1 PPRRR
6 RSPPPR
12 ARGAARRGLS
22 GAACGAACVG
32 GLRAPGCGAAGVD
45 AAALGLALALCL
57 SLAKEVGFAGPAGAT
72 AAPARKR
79 AALSAE
85 PGGVIG
91 DEARLPEKLLAGVLA
106 DPRNFQQRSGRARPR
121 GTLAELSAP
130 HRRLKLEAPHP
141 SQFLEGFFQYVG
153 ETSLIGDD
161 TNPQT
166 EEARAALVARAE

>member
-91 DEARLPEKLLAGVLA
+91 DEVAGRR
-106 DPRNFQQRSGRARPR
+106 PPR
-121 GTLAELSAP
+121 GAA
-130 HRRLKLEAPHP
+130 A
-141 SQFLEGFFQYVG
+141 G
-153 ETSLIGDD
+153 ETARGGAGGPPQLPAEVFGGLLPVCRGDFAD
-161 TNPQT
+161 
-166 EEARAALVARAE
+166 R

>member
-106 DPRNFQQRSGRARPR
+106 DPRNFQQRPPTRSRSSCTTCQSCRKGC
-121 GTLAELSAP
+121 G
-130 HRRLKLEAPHP
+130 
-141 SQFLEGFFQYVG
+141 FL
-153 ETSLIGDD
+153 
-161 TNPQT
+161 PM
-166 EEARAALVARAE
+166 ARAVCSLTSKFPVVVSSRDMACLV

>member
-106 DPRNFQQRSGRARPR
+106 DPRNFQQR
-121 GTLAELSAP
+121 
-130 HRRLKLEAPHP
+130 
-141 SQFLEGFFQYVG
+141 FLEGFFQYVG